1 MSDEEYEKTYSR
13 RDKKAQGRNIMIYS
27 AVVLIIALIL
37 YFRMFL
43 GLFGVIMLFAYAD
56 DMFARR

>member
-1 MSDEEYEKTYSR
+1 
-13 RDKKAQGRNIMIYS
+13 MIYS

-37 YFRMFL
+37 YFRVFL